1 MAEPYSVRVSKFLT
15 NPLLARKQ
23 FVLDVIHPGMPNV
36 SRKQLKEKLAKKFKV
51 PDANSI
57 ILFGFKT
64 HFGGG
69 QSTGFGL
76 IYDSLESAKKF
87 EKRYR
92 LVRHGI
98 AEAPAHT
105 SRRARK
111 ELKNRKK
118 KVRGKAKSKVLGGK
132 QK

>member
-1 MAEPYSVRVSKFLT
+1 
-15 NPLLARKQ
+15 
-23 FVLDVIHPGMPNV
+23 MPNV

-76 IYDSLESAKKF
+76 IYDSLDSVKKF
-87 EKRYR
+87 EKKVPVSASRFGR
-92 LVRHGI
+92 GSCTHVETSPKGI
-98 AEAPAHT
+98 E
-105 SRRARK
+105 
-111 ELKNRKK
+111 E
-118 KVRGKAKSKVLGGK
+118 
-132 QK
+132 